1 MNHDQIL
8 LRQLKQKQLRVCL
21 CEMQLEAM
29 SASHI
34 ILESI
39 SKFSSGPHPL
49 SRR

>member
-8 LRQLKQKQLRVCL
+8 LRQLKQKQLCL

-34 ILESI
+34 ILESS